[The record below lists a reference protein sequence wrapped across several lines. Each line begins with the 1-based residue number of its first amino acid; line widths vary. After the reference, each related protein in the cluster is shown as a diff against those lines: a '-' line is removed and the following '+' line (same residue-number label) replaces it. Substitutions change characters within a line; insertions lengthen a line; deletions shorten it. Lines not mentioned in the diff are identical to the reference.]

1 MRKLTILFITFFL
14 VLPILADQNYYKN
27 FLSTAINVNNNTTAV
42 DGTAFTSQP
51 VSIGNQAA
59 IGSISVWFTPAA
71 GAAVPIDFELAVSY
85 DNGTTWTTGTG
96 ADAYVRIRV
105 NTNVTAVGGVVRA
118 SERIGFDGV
127 THVKLY
133 RVVVGSGAGNCTLI
147 NARLSIGR

>member
-1 MRKLTILFITFFL
+1 MKKLTILFITLLL
-14 VLPILADQNYYKN
+14 VLPILADQDYYKN
-27 FLSTAINVNNNTTAV
+27 FLSTAIDVNDNTTATE
-42 DGTAFTSQP
+42 GTDFDSQV

-59 IGSISVWFTPAA
+59 IGAVSVWFTPAA

-96 ADAYVRIRV
+96 SDAYVRIRV
-105 NTNVTAVGGVVRA
+105 NTNVTAVDSVVYA
-118 SERIGFDGV
+118 SERIGFEGA

-133 RVVVGSGAGNCTLI
+133 RVVVGNGAGNCTDI